1 MDNKNLIM
9 GSVALLIV
17 VFIAI
22 ILFLPKGSQSEVNKI
37 DTSSIKVF
45 KHIEKTEETD
55 GYYQTCDVATDDLV
69 KIYKEF
75 YKAYDLDEENQVSGK
90 SINGDYKV
98 TIDDK
103 YLAFDGN
110 NNIVYLSSINKLY
123 SFESDI
129 YSIVSKV
136 CD

>member
-45 KHIEKTEETD
+45 KHIEKTKEAD